1 MIKSCISLGLVL
13 SLAVVAYGF
22 PQGGPPPPSALA
34 GKLKDG
40 FKIFQNF
47 VEKDISRII

>member
-1 MIKSCISLGLVL
+1 
-13 SLAVVAYGF
+13 VAYGF
-22 PQGGPPPPSALA
+22 PQGGPPPPPSALA

-40 FKIFQNF
+40 FKVFQNF